1 MGLLGTSNSSIVTA
15 IDAQTAANFKATNN
29 LLTLQTNHVEEF
41 FEYHGEGFL
50 IALEKLMED
59 TTERVVSQML
69 SKLKLTSGTSGEM
82 VIHPDCLTDY
92 NNITQA
98 NLTLDI
104 QALLA
109 SAVNTEVIVQRKMA
123 RQQYLETQGF
133 TPSMPQAQAQAQAQ
147 AYPPQQYQQPQQQYQ
162 QPQQGI
168 PNAGGMNPSQISG
181 GNPMVQANN
190 MVMQQQQAM
199 NNPSGFPVQP
209 NGYDTMG
216 NPYWIDPA
224 TGQPSYTPPGSGIGL
239 GKMIQKGAAWAAWLA

>member
-1 MGLLGTSNSSIVTA
+1 MGVFGTSNSNIVSA

-50 IALEKLMED
+50 MAMEKLMED
-59 TTERVVSQML
+59 TTERVVSQMIA
-69 SKLKLTSGTSGEM
+69 KLKLTSGANGEM
-82 VIHPDCLTDY
+82 VVHPDCLTDY
-92 NNITQA
+92 NNITDA
-98 NLTLDI
+98 NITLDI
-104 QALLA
+104 QAILA

-133 TPSMPQAQAQAQAQ
+133 SPNIQ
-147 AYPPQQYQQPQQQYQ
+147 PQQQQQQYQ
-162 QPQQGI
+162 QPTQQYQPQHGL
-168 PNAGGMNPSQISG
+168 PNAGGLNPSQISG

-190 MVMQQQQAM
+190 MVAQQQQAM
-199 NNPSGFPVQP
+199 NNPSGYPVPPQ
-209 NGYDTMG
+209 GYDTMG

-224 TGQPSYTPPGSGIGL
+224 TGQPTYTPPGSGLGL